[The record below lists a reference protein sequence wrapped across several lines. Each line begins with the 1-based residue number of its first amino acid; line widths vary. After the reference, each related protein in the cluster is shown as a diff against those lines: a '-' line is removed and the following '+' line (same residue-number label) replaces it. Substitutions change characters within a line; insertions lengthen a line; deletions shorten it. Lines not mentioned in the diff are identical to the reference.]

1 MRRRM
6 VAGLLAVAV
15 AASWGVQ
22 PAAATDN
29 SLLFGQKQAYSAVVR
44 TDGKVVTYAKII
56 LNNPEEKALATTSFT
71 VPSGVKVAN
80 MSVYQILSSE
90 KCGTRPPS
98 SEDEPT
104 AGIRYVPSC
113 AEMEDQ
119 LFSLNSYYYW
129 GTDKLPPRYK
139 EVATEQSGDTYRLTL
154 PEPIKAQKR
163 GAYLVSY
170 IAEQGY
176 VSNTLGLFSL
186 HFKTLK
192 VPQMVEEVRVAV
204 DVAQD
209 LHVRDKNTSVS
220 ANMMEQIS
228 VSSGA
233 NAADASVTNRSLD
246 QLQGAIGTGGS
257 FTKTGKSL
265 MAGETFV
272 VNGEFADS
280 RWKLYFWPI
289 VGLIAGGAIT
299 LGLIV
304 LLLRKAEATAGA
316 KKSNRNEKDEGEKD
330 ERQ

>member
-6 VAGLLAVAV
+6 IAGLLAVAV
-15 AASWGVQ
+15 AVGWGVQ
-22 PAAATDN
+22 PAAATDD
-29 SLLFGQKQAYSAVVR
+29 SLLFGQKQAYSAVAR

-56 LNNPEEKALATTSFT
+56 LNNPSEKALATTSFT

-80 MSVYQILSSE
+80 LSVYQVLPSA
-90 KCGTRPPS
+90 KCGTRAPS

-104 AGIRYVPSC
+104 AGVRYVPSC

-119 LFSLNSYYYW
+119 LFSLNSYYYY

-139 EVATEQSGDTYRLTL
+139 EVAAELSGDTYNLTL

-170 IAEQGY
+170 VAEQGY
-176 VSNTLGLFSL
+176 VSNTLGLYSL

-209 LHVRDKNTSVS
+209 LYTKAGRSD
-220 ANMMEQIS
+220 
-228 VSSGA
+228 VSSDKAELSIPQGA
-233 NAADASVTNRSLD
+233 ATADGSVTSRSLD
-246 QLQGAIGTGGS
+246 QLQSNIGTGGS

-280 RWKLYFWPI
+280 RWKLHI
-289 VGLIAGGAIT
+289 RLIAGAVVGGAIM

-304 LLLRKAEATAGA
+304 FLLKKAEASAGA
-316 KKSNRNEKDEGEKD
+316 KKGTTTRGKKK
-330 ERQ
+330 

>member
-6 VAGLLAVAV
+6 IAGLLAVAV
-15 AASWGVQ
+15 AVGWGVP
-22 PAAATDN
+22 PAAAADN
-29 SLLFGQKQAYSAVVR
+29 SLLFGQKQAYSAVAR

-56 LNNPEEKALATTSFT
+56 LNNPSEKALATTSFT

-80 MSVYQILSSE
+80 LSVYQVLPSA
-90 KCGTRPPS
+90 KCGTRAPS

-104 AGIRYVPSC
+104 AGVRYVPSC

-119 LFSLNSYYYW
+119 LFSLNSYYYY

-139 EVATEQSGDTYRLTL
+139 EVAAELSGDTYNLTL
-154 PEPIKAQKR
+154 PEPIKPQKR

-170 IAEQGY
+170 IAEEGY
-176 VSNTLGLFSL
+176 VSNALGLFSL

-192 VPQMVEEVRVAV
+192 APQMVEEVRVAV

-209 LHVRDKNTSVS
+209 LYTKAGRS
-220 ANMMEQIS
+220 S
-228 VSSGA
+228 VSSEKGELSLA
-233 NAADASVTNRSLD
+233 NGVAAADGSVTNRSLD
-246 QLQGAIGTGGS
+246 QLQGAIGSGGS

-265 MAGETFV
+265 VAGETFV